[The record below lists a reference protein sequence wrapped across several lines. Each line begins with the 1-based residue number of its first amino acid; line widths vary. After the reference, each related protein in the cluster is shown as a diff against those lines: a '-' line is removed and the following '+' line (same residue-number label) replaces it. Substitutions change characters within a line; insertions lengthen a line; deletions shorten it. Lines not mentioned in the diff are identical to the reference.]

1 MRIFISVFFLAC
13 AFFAYSQTIVST
25 SPADKNVVLEE
36 YTGIHCGYCPDG
48 HKIAQQIVDA
58 DSGRVWAVNIHVG
71 SYAAPGAGEPDYRTP
86 WGTALSGQSS
96 LSGYPAGSINRHV
109 FTSPSPMSTGGTAHS
124 RSNWA
129 TCSGI
134 IMAESSPVN
143 VAIDADIDYLTGIL
157 TVLVEVY
164 YTSASATSTN
174 YLNLALL
181 QNYVK
186 GPQSGSSYNP
196 TYITPDGQ
204 YFHMHMLRELITG
217 QWGVA
222 INTTTAGTF
231 WDSTFVIT
239 LPADYYTIPVEVP
252 NIEVLAFVTESH
264 QEILSAHGVHLPLPS
279 EDAGAI
285 AIDDV
290 PAYTCTGIF
299 TPTVTIK
306 NFAAD
311 SLTSVDII
319 YYIEGEAPAT
329 YNWTGSL
336 ATGADVDVILPQL
349 TATTAGSNTF
359 IVKTDNPNASVDLN
373 TVNDS
378 TEVVFAVFLA
388 STAAPRAE
396 AFTSTTFPPTGFVL
410 VDADVDGKLWTRS
423 SSQGHDADGSAFI
436 NWYSISSGKKDD
448 IFISP
453 LDFTGMSDMAMT
465 FYVAY
470 RQYSSE
476 NDRLQVDVSTD
487 CGLTWVNRWIKSGN
501 TLETG
506 NSMTASF
513 TAPLPA
519 EWRLEV
525 IDLSS
530 YDNTDDVIIRI
541 RATSNYGNNLFL
553 DDINIDAGA
562 SIFENDVVTVINL
575 YPNPAI
581 DATVLRID
589 AAQSANAQISIINTL
604 GEIVYSSS
612 TYVNN
617 GRNDIKLN
625 TASLQNGI
633 YIVKINI
640 ADEMYN
646 IRLSISK

>member
-1 MRIFISVFFLAC
+1 MRIFISVFFVAC

-25 SPADKNVVLEE
+25 SPADKNVVIEE
-36 YTGIHCGYCPDG
+36 FTGIHCGYCPDG

-58 DSGRVWAVNIHVG
+58 DSGRVWAVNIHTG
-71 SYAAPGAGEPDYRTP
+71 SYATPGAGEPDYRTP
-86 WGTALSGQSS
+86 WGTAIAGQTG
-96 LSGYPAGSINRHV
+96 LTGYPAGSVNRHV

-134 IMAESSPVN
+134 IMNEASPVN
-143 VAIDADIDYLTGIL
+143 VAVDADIDYLTGIL

-164 YTSASATSTN
+164 YTSSSAVSTN
-174 YLNLALL
+174 YLNLAIL
-181 QNYVK
+181 QNNVK
-186 GPQSGSSYNP
+186 GPQSGSSANP
-196 TYITPDGQ
+196 TQVTSDGQ
-204 YFHMHMLRELITG
+204 YWHMHMLRELITG
-217 QWGVA
+217 QWGFA
-222 INTTTAGTF
+222 INTTTTGTF

-239 LPADYYTIPVEVP
+239 LPADYYGINVEVP
-252 NIEVLAFVTESH
+252 NIEVLAFVTESQ
-264 QEILSAHGVHLPLPS
+264 QEILTAHGVHLPLPTV
-279 EDAGAI
+279 DAGAI

-319 YYIEGEAPAT
+319 YYIEGEASAT
-329 YNWTGSL
+329 YNWTGAL
-336 ATGADVDVILPQL
+336 ATGAEVDVILPQI
-349 TATTAGSNTF
+349 TAATAGSNTF
-359 IVKTDNPNASVDLN
+359 IVKTDNPNTSVDMN

-378 TEVVFAVFLA
+378 TMFDFAVFST
-388 STAAPRAE
+388 STAAPKTE
-396 AFTSTTFPPTGFVL
+396 AFTSTTFPPSGLVI

-423 SSQGHDADGSAFI
+423 SQGHNAGGSAFI

-453 LDFTGMSDMAMT
+453 LDFTGMTDMAMT

-476 NDRLQVDVSTD
+476 NDRLQVDISTD
-487 CGLTWVNRWIKSGN
+487 CGLTWINKWIKSGN

-506 NSMTASF
+506 SSMTGSFSVPTAS
-513 TAPLPA
+513 

-525 IDLSS
+525 VDLSA
-530 YDNTDDVIIRI
+530 YDNTDDVMIRF

-562 SIFENDVVTVINL
+562 SIFEDDVVTVINL

-589 AAQSANAQISIINTL
+589 AAQSANAQITIINTL
-604 GEIVYSSS
+604 GEFVYSSS

-617 GRNDIKLN
+617 GRNDINLN
-625 TASLQNGI
+625 TATLQNGI
-633 YIVKINI
+633 YIVRVSI

-646 IRLSISK
+646 IRLSITK